1 MGIGADTKLAVLRT
15 AAELQALEPEW
26 RRLSGES
33 RPCNP
38 FIGCD
43 WTRICLKHVCPG
55 SSPYVITV
63 RREGRLAGVAPLR
76 LEREM
81 GFRVLRF
88 IGDGRSDYLGVLQAA
103 DAPGVEDAVLA
114 ELERRRGEWD
124 LAVLRQLADTYSG
137 LHTRAVPRALRGC
150 ETEGTVA
157 PHVAMDCDWSTLLA
171 EGPGWLKRMAKASR
185 KWAKEGGAVTRHSG
199 PDTAERVE
207 EIAATEARSWKG
219 REGVGRFQ
227 PGRGRE
233 LLRDALGAL
242 APRGEM
248 EVWLAHMD
256 GRPVAFEIN
265 FLTPDRIWLYQGA
278 YDEEY
283 RKFSPGGV
291 LDFLSIQ
298 RAWEAGAR
306 EYDFLSGNEAY
317 KAERT
322 NAARSLRYLALYPT
336 TPRGLLAFAL
346 LIAPRWRLKQ
356 FAFAHAAHQA
366 WVRLRSRLGESRPAR
381 VAELGAK

>member
-1 MGIGADTKLAVLRT
+1 MATGMDYEVAVLRS
-15 AAELQALEPEW
+15 AAEIEALEPEW
-26 RRLSGES
+26 NALSEHS
-33 RPCNP
+33 DPRNP
-38 FIGCD
+38 FLSYD

-55 SSPYVITV
+55 SSPYVMTV
-63 RREGRLAGVAPLR
+63 RREGGLVGVAPLR
-76 LEREM
+76 LDREA

-88 IGDGRSDYLGVLQAA
+88 VGDGRSDYLGVLHTA
-103 DAPGVEDAVLA
+103 DAAGVEDTVLTA
-114 ELERRRGEWD
+114 LERRRGEWD
-124 LAVLRQLADTYSG
+124 LAVLRHLADTYSR
-137 LHTRAVPRALRGC
+137 LHTRLVPRSLRAC

-157 PHVAMDCDWSTLLA
+157 PHVTMDADWNTLLA
-171 EGPGWLKRMAKASR
+171 SGPGWLKRMAKASR
-185 KWAKEGGAVTRHSG
+185 KWAKEGGTVTRHCG
-199 PDTAERVE
+199 PDSAGRVGQ
-207 EIAATEARSWKG
+207 IADIEGRSWKG

-227 PGRGRE
+227 PGRGQE

-242 APRGEM
+242 PPRGEM

-306 EYDFLSGNEAY
+306 EYDFLSGDEPY

-322 NAARSLRYLALYPT
+322 NATRSLRYLALYPT
-336 TPRGLLAFAL
+336 TLRGMLAFAL

-356 FAFAHAAHQA
+356 FAFAHAAHQS
-366 WVRLRSRLGESRPAR
+366 WIRLRNRLAENGPATI
-381 VAELGAK
+381 AGAAIE